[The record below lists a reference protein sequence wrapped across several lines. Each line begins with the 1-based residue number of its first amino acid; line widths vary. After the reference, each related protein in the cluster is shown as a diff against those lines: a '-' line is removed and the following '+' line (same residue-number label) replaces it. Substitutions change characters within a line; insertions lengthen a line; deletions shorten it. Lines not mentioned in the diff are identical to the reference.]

1 MTFWAFL
8 PLLPVPPAEND
19 EAMEIFGLVIVILL
33 LVGLAA
39 TSAFLRGRTG
49 QTPPATSDQAWSQLD
64 PPSTNYTMRIF

>member
-1 MTFWAFL
+1 
-8 PLLPVPPAEND
+8 
-19 EAMEIFGLVIVILL
+19 MEIFGLVIVILL